1 MKEKILDL
9 GYFIGVCSMITV
21 VAFVLILFTVNGL
34 QIDLNDIEIAAN
46 AEALFA
52 RR

>member
-1 MKEKILDL
+1 MKEKILDI
-9 GYFIGVCSMITV
+9 GYFIGICSMITV
-21 VAFVLILFTVNGL
+21 VAFVLVLFTVNGL
-34 QIDLNDIEIAAN
+34 HIDLNEIEIAAN

>member
-34 QIDLNDIEIAAN
+34 HIDLNDLEIAAN

>member
-9 GYFIGVCSMITV
+9 GYFVGIFSMISV

-34 QIDLNDIEIAAN
+34 HIDINEIQIAAN
-46 AEALFA
+46 AEGLFA
-52 RR
+52 KR

>member
-21 VAFVLILFTVNGL
+21 VVFVLILFTVNGL
-34 QIDLNDIEIAAN
+34 HIDLNEIEIAAN

>member
-34 QIDLNDIEIAAN
+34 HIDLNEIEIVAN
-46 AEALFA
+46 AESLFA

>member
-1 MKEKILDL
+1 MKEKILDI

-21 VAFVLILFTVNGL
+21 VAFVLVLFTVNGL
-34 QIDLNDIEIAAN
+34 HIDLNEIEIAAN

>member
-9 GYFIGVCSMITV
+9 GYFIGVCSLITV

-34 QIDLNDIEIAAN
+34 HIDLNEIEIVAN

>member
-1 MKEKILDL
+1 MKEKILDF
-9 GYFIGVCSMITV
+9 GYFIGICSMITV

-34 QIDLNDIEIAAN
+34 HIDLNEIEIAAN

>member
-9 GYFIGVCSMITV
+9 GYFIGICSMITV

-34 QIDLNDIEIAAN
+34 HIDLNDIEIAAN

>member
-21 VAFVLILFTVNGL
+21 VAFVIILFTVNGL
-34 QIDLNDIEIAAN
+34 HIDLNEIEIAAN

>member
-21 VAFVLILFTVNGL
+21 VTFVLILFTVNGL
-34 QIDLNDIEIAAN
+34 HIDLNEIEIAAN

>member
-1 MKEKILDL
+1 MKEKILDI

-34 QIDLNDIEIAAN
+34 HIDLNEIEIAAN

>member
-9 GYFIGVCSMITV
+9 GYFVGVCSMIAV
-21 VAFVLILFTVNGL
+21 VAFVLLLFTVNGL
-34 QIDLNDIEIAAN
+34 HIDLNEIQLAAN

-52 RR
+52 KR

>member
-34 QIDLNDIEIAAN
+34 HIDLNEIEIAAN

>member
-34 QIDLNDIEIAAN
+34 HIDLNEIELAAN

>member
-1 MKEKILDL
+1 
-9 GYFIGVCSMITV
+9 
-21 VAFVLILFTVNGL
+21 VLILFTVNGL
-34 QIDLNDIEIAAN
+34 HIDLNEIEIAAN

>member
-21 VAFVLILFTVNGL
+21 VACVLILFTVNGL
-34 QIDLNDIEIAAN
+34 HIDLNEIEIAAN

>member
-9 GYFIGVCSMITV
+9 GYFVGVCSMITV
-21 VAFVLILFTVNGL
+21 DAFVLLLFTVNGL
-34 QIDLNDIEIAAN
+34 HIDLNEIQLAAN

-52 RR
+52 KR

>member
-9 GYFIGVCSMITV
+9 GYFVGICSMITV
-21 VAFVLILFTVNGL
+21 VAFVLVLFTVNGL
-34 QIDLNDIEIAAN
+34 HIDLNEIEIAAN

>member
-34 QIDLNDIEIAAN
+34 HIDLNDIEIAAN

>member
-21 VAFVLILFTVNGL
+21 VAFVLVLFTVNGL
-34 QIDLNDIEIAAN
+34 HIDLNEIEIAAN

>member
-21 VAFVLILFTVNGL
+21 VAFVLILFSVNGL
-34 QIDLNDIEIAAN
+34 HIDLNDIEIAAN

>member
-9 GYFIGVCSMITV
+9 GYFIGICSMITV

-34 QIDLNDIEIAAN
+34 HIDLNEIEIAAN

>member
-1 MKEKILDL
+1 MKEKILDI
-9 GYFIGVCSMITV
+9 GYFVGICSMIIV
-21 VAFVLILFTVNGL
+21 VAFVLFLFTVNGL
-34 QIDLNDIEIAAN
+34 HIDLKEIELAAN

>member
-1 MKEKILDL
+1 MKEKILGL

-34 QIDLNDIEIAAN
+34 HIDLNEIEIAAN

>member
-9 GYFIGVCSMITV
+9 GYFVGVCSMITV
-21 VAFVLILFTVNGL
+21 VAFVLLLFTVNGL
-34 QIDLNDIEIAAN
+34 HIDLNEIQLAAN

-52 RR
+52 KR